1 MPFDPNDVL
10 TAITKALPKLPS
22 ALIAAALLGGPTA
35 IWIITRIVRPPSLIK
50 TAEEPPE
57 DLENLL
63 WVCESCRSMNE
74 DRLDRCYRCH
84 LARTAEETP
93 AVIHAAPETAMRP
106 GLAVGSGVPASAPAA
121 YTFLGA
127 QFAGATRPVAE
138 RYEPEPPTPAPDPL
152 GALEPLILEPRVKV
166 SGRAARTPAA
176 KRKPAETTAPSPKRT
191 RKPRS

>member
-1 MPFDPNDVL
+1 MPFDPNEVL

-35 IWIITRIVRPPSLIK
+35 IWLITRIIKPPSLIK
-50 TAEEPPE
+50 AAEELPE

-84 LARTAEETP
+84 LARTAEDNP
-93 AVIHAAPETAMRP
+93 AVIHAARETASRT
-106 GLAVGSGVPASAPAA
+106 GLPAGSGVPAQAPAA
-121 YTFLGA
+121 YSFLGG
-127 QFAGATRPVAE
+127 QIAGATRPMTE
-138 RYEPEPPTPAPDPL
+138 RYEPEPAPPAADPL
-152 GALEPLILEPRVKV
+152 AAIEPLMLEPRVKV
-166 SGRAARTPAA
+166 SGRSAKSAAV
-176 KRKPAETTAPSPKRT
+176 KRKPTDAAPATKKRT